1 MRRLITVLAVAAGL
15 AAGLAQPA
23 SAQQTV
29 LLQIRP
35 RPGDT
40 LRTRLDHQVEQR
52 GTMRVDGTD
61 STRSVL
67 TNLLVL
73 GRTVVIRG
81 DVRGTTV
88 VAFTDSVAMSTTGG
102 EGTVFPE
109 EVRRALQGTRVEMRI
124 SPDGAMSMV
133 SGTPGTDLQALVE
146 QIPAT
151 LPKHPIAVGESWT
164 KAMPIP
170 LPGEE
175 EGTGAVV
182 RATFRLDSLSREGKV
197 AFISMRG
204 EFSRDSASAARSA
217 GVKVDMSGTLA
228 GSLQVD
234 RQRGWMTDSRMTII
248 VQSLLTPPPGSSAE
262 PLRYWMKITQRS
274 RTLDN
279 R

>member
-1 MRRLITVLAVAAGL
+1 MHRRLASAIAVALALAGS
-15 AAGLAQPA
+15 AHAA
-23 SAQQTV
+23 SAQGV

-40 LRTRLDHQVEQR
+40 LHTRLDHQVEQR
-52 GTMRVDGTD
+52 GTMRVDGSD
-61 STRSVL
+61 STRTVL

-73 GRTVVIRG
+73 GRTIVLRG

-88 VAFTDSVAMSTTGG
+88 VAFTDSVAMSTSGG
-102 EGTVFPE
+102 EGTAFPE
-109 EVRRALQGTRVEMRI
+109 EVRRSLQGTRVEMRI

-151 LPKHPIAVGESWT
+151 LPKRAVTVGENWT
-164 KAMPIP
+164 KTMPIP

-175 EGTGAVV
+175 DGAGAVV
-182 RATFRLDSLSREGKV
+182 RATFRLDSLSPEGKI
-197 AFISMRG
+197 AYISMRG
-204 EFSRDSASAARSA
+204 EFSRDTASSARSA

-234 RQRGWMTDSRMTII
+234 RHRGWMTDSRVTIT
-248 VQSLLTPPPGSSAE
+248 VNSLLTPPEGNPAE
-262 PLRYWMKITQRS
+262 PLRYRMKITQRS

>member
-1 MRRLITVLAVAAGL
+1 MRRAWLALSAAIGL
-15 AAGLAQPA
+15 ASSALDAGAQG
-23 SAQQTV
+23 V

-52 GTMRVDGTD
+52 GTMRVDGAD
-61 STRSVL
+61 STRTVL
-67 TNLLVL
+67 TNLVVL
-73 GRTVVIRG
+73 GRTIVIRG

-88 VAFTDSVAMSTTGG
+88 VAFTDSVAMATSGG
-102 EGTVFPE
+102 EGTAFPE
-109 EVRRALQGTRVEMRI
+109 EVRRSLQGTRVEMRI
-124 SPDGAMSMV
+124 SPDGAMSML

-151 LPKHPIAVGESWT
+151 LPKHAVTVGDSWT
-164 KAMPIP
+164 KSVPIP
-170 LPGEE
+170 LPGEA
-175 EGTGAVV
+175 EGAGARV
-182 RATFRLDSLSREGKV
+182 RASFRLDSLSPEGRI
-197 AFISMRG
+197 AYISMRG

-228 GSLQVD
+228 GNLQVD
-234 RQRGWMTDSRMTII
+234 RHRGWMTDSRVTIT
-248 VQSLLTPPPGSSAE
+248 VNSLLTPPEGSPAE
-262 PLRYWMKITQRS
+262 PLRYRMKITQRS

>member
-1 MRRLITVLAVAAGL
+1 MRRLAITLAIAAGL
-15 AAGLAQPA
+15 LAGGAQAA
-23 SAQQTV
+23 SAQKTV
-29 LLQIRP
+29 QLEIRP

-52 GTMRVDGTD
+52 GTMRVGGAD
-61 STRSVL
+61 STRTVL

-73 GRTVVIRG
+73 GRTIVIRG

-88 VAFTDSVAMSTTGG
+88 IAFTDSVAMSTTGG
-102 EGTVFPE
+102 EGAVFPE
-109 EVRRALQGTRVEMRI
+109 EVRRSLQGTRVEMRI

-151 LPKHPIAVGESWT
+151 LPKHPIAVGASWT

-182 RATFRLDSLSREGKV
+182 RATFHLDSLSREGKV

-204 EFSRDSASAARSA
+204 EFSRDSASSARSA
-217 GVKVDMSGTLA
+217 GVKVDMSGSLA

-234 RQRGWMTDSRMTII
+234 RQRGWMTDSRMTIT

-262 PLRYWMKITQRS
+262 PMRYWMKITQHS